1 MAGNRKQA
9 APRSKGGKKKGG
21 LSLWLRLL
29 IFVVILAILAIGISY
44 LVIRSGR
51 KQSPGLNEIKVN
63 KELPLKTPEKVAKK
77 EAKPQGVKE
86 SASTEKQK
94 KPATKESP
102 ASASIIG
109 TWVSTENGSMLTV
122 KKNTYSIDF
131 PSVEYRKPM
140 QGAISISTNA
150 FTVINE
156 SDDKECGIEPGTY
169 SFKFV
174 DDNLIISRKKD
185 PCKKRTSSLEASW
198 FRL

>member
-29 IFVVILAILAIGISY
+29 MFVVILAILALGISF
-44 LVIRSGR
+44 LVIKSGR
-51 KQSPGLNEIKVN
+51 KQSPGLNEISVS
-63 KELPLKTPEKVAKK
+63 KELPLKTPEKEAKK
-77 EAKPQGVKE
+77 EAKPQLAKE
-86 SASTEKQK
+86 AAPTEKQK
-94 KPATKESP
+94 KPATKEAPKP
-102 ASASIIG
+102 ASIVG

-140 QGAISISTNA
+140 QGAITISANA

-185 PCKKRTSSLEASW
+185 VCKKRASSLEASW
-198 FRL
+198 FKL